1 MHICGVVSLW
11 KSSGIYECSII
22 LSFWCVNWNIPQ
34 EVVHSN
40 PPLIGWAHT
49 QNDHCNCC
57 SQSVHDS
64 ALIPPWS
71 SLSLIEA
78 TTCGLSATKQ
88 TVKPLS
94 KFAQTQIRYL
104 LPLLQATFA
113 VVYISR
119 TCSPTVPSIWSPTT
133 MRTHLC
139 SCISLTRHRIRHC
152 RSANVGHALDDV
164 IICKRC
170 PRYWS
175 FVRGIHWSPMYS
187 THKGQWR
194 EALMF
199 FICTRTNSWAN
210 NRNAIALIMT

>member
-1 MHICGVVSLW
+1 MCTSLWNILIILINNCVFVHICGVVSLW

-104 LPLLQATFA
+104 LPLLQAT
-113 VVYISR
+113 
-119 TCSPTVPSIWSPTT
+119 
-133 MRTHLC
+133 LC
-139 SCISLTRHRIRHC
+139 CGLYFQDLFTNRAIDLITNHDADTPMFMYLS
-152 RSANVGHALDDV
+152 HAAPHTPLQV
-164 IICKRC
+164 SKC
-170 PRYWS
+170 
-175 FVRGIHWSPMYS
+175 G
-187 THKGQWR
+187 
-194 EALMF
+194 
-199 FICTRTNSWAN
+199 ICTWWRHH
-210 NRNAIALIMT
+210 M